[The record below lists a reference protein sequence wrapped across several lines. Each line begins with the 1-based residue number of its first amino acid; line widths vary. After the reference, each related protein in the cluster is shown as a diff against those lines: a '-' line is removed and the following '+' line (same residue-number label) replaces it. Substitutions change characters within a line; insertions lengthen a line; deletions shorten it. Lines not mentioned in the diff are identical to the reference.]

1 MSSKIAKTI
10 ARQKDKYVQFPNLPH
25 KAYVLTPY
33 FRIAEGNFYEAHQ
46 QLRVVASRYVKASDY
61 TNAADILSNGAVLL
75 LNARQGGSGGD
86 LSIMLLNDVYNKGE
100 WECNE
105 ANKNRL
111 VEVLKAFPRG
121 EPTRKR
127 FVQEMIGWS
136 GKFGELERGDPDLH
150 HAAGSVYA
158 EEGEAYDAERHL
170 LLGTPA
176 SVPILAGLHYT
187 WYAADSPHLA
197 ATYASRSVFPYLV
210 LGNLASASAAFQF
223 FTSRLT
229 SANPHLFTQSIDSS
243 KAEARVFPS
252 LPLLNFLSL
261 LLLACQR
268 GDSGL
273 FRQLAKHYAVHLKET
288 QEIWGEALAN
298 IGEIWFGIKI
308 PKGGNPL
315 FDMMGSMLFGGGGQK
330 PSTPRSSTPKPKPES
345 KKVEPAPPPTMD
357 LD

>member
-1 MSSKIAKTI
+1 VSISPPKPTQSRSQAAATESLK
-10 ARQKDKYVQFPNLPH
+10 P
-25 KAYVLTPY
+25 
-33 FRIAEGNFYEAHQ
+33 RISEGNFYEAHQ

-61 TNAADILSNGAVLL
+61 VNAADILSNGAVLL
-75 LNARQGGSGGD
+75 LNAGQGGSGGD
-86 LSIMLLNDVYNKGE
+86 LSMMLLNDVYNKGE

-111 VEVLKAFPRG
+111 VEILKAFPRE

-136 GKFGELERGDPDLH
+136 GKFGELDRGDPDLH
-150 HAAGSVYA
+150 HAAGAVYA
-158 EEGEAYDAERHL
+158 EEGEAYEAERHL

-176 SVPILAGLHYT
+176 SVPILANLHYI

-197 ATYASRSVFPYLV
+197 ATYTSRSVFPYLV
-210 LGNLASASAAFQF
+210 LGNLASATRAYQL

-229 SANPHLFTQSIDSS
+229 SKNPQLFTQSIESS
-243 KAEARVFPS
+243 KSEVRVFPS

-261 LLLACQR
+261 LLLTCQK
-268 GDSGL
+268 GDSAL
-273 FRQLAKHYAVHLKET
+273 FKQLAKHYAVHLKET
-288 QEIWGEALAN
+288 EDMWGEALAN
-298 IGEIWFGIKI
+298 IGEIWFGIRI

-315 FDMMGSMLFGGGGQK
+315 IDMMGSMFFGGAGAGQK
-330 PSTPRSSTPKPKPES
+330 PSTPRSSTPKPKPEV
-345 KKVEPAPPPTMD
+345 KNVEPAPAAAMD